1 MGKALLIS
9 KALICNYLQMGISRC
24 GLRKMTTGNVF
35 LPRHTVFFLLLL
47 WIFTDTV
54 L

>member
-35 LPRHTVFFLLLL
+35 LPWHSFLSPAPL
-47 WIFTDTV
+47 DPH
-54 L
+54 